1 MDFLKDSVATAP
13 ATLFPAGEPD
23 VAALNSA
30 PSRRQGAFL
39 SNGIILPP
47 LDSDYLQYT
56 PSNKL
61 LNFMSLALSVQSA
74 DDRSFEKA
82 RKKALEF
89 YTESVMSQQLAN
101 RDNSLMIVKTIID
114 EYTNEA
120 IDQEL
125 QYVQIGLRELTAEQL
140 LRLVD
145 EHARMVKVSLNDRL
159 QIITTI
165 FCIITTAITVCMLTT
180 ANPATAASQ
189 AAKDAGKTALK
200 RFLTHI
206 TTRLSTLYASTLGR
220 LLLVTEVVG
229 DLAVTSREI
238 VNVWNEAFDPDVRA
252 DRNAWLSVS
261 KAMTTKNPDKFVYQ
275 YIMKPSEMI
284 GLLAIWERGD
294 RSVLDYRLRNLI
306 YGKPCY
312 FPTTA
317 KDFQWIKYRIS
328 RVGRNVEKQIGTPS
342 LFPAFSLVLRIFS
355 RVAQKKGVPLIGPVL
370 SGGMWLFRIRQL
382 DEQQR

>member
-1 MDFLKDSVATAP
+1 
-13 ATLFPAGEPD
+13 
-23 VAALNSA
+23 
-30 PSRRQGAFL
+30 
-39 SNGIILPP
+39 
-47 LDSDYLQYT
+47 
-56 PSNKL
+56 
-61 LNFMSLALSVQSA
+61 MSLALSVQSA

-238 VNVWNEAFDPDVRA
+238 VNVWNEALDPDVRA
-252 DRNAWLSVS
+252 DRNAWLSIS